1 MQSLRLLFSLAIWIY
16 TAASNVLTNKPLAKL
31 VSGKE
36 SVVSTEAQ
44 VPEQIRIRREKLARL
59 RAAGLAYP
67 NSFRPSDTSSG
78 ILARCQDWDAN
89 QLESEAI
96 CVCLTGR
103 IMSHRIMGRSSFMH
117 IQDGSGRIQIFLN
130 RDVLG
135 AETYNPTGKWDL
147 GDIIGVKGRLFRTKT
162 GELSVRA
169 SRVEMITKC
178 LRPLPEKWHGL
189 ADKELRYRQ
198 RYVDLMVNPEVR
210 DVFQTRSRAIN
221 ALRNSLVNRGFVEV
235 ETPMLQSQP
244 GGAAA
249 RPFVTHHHA
258 LDMDLY
264 LRIAPELFLKRLV
277 VGGMERVF
285 EINRNFRN
293 EGLDAMHN
301 PEFTMV
307 EWYQAYADFNDAMDT
322 TESLIRDVVG
332 ACDAGQVSWEGVD
345 VFLDRPF
352 KRIRMDE
359 AVFEKRPDVRG
370 HVEDKALLATVCM
383 RAIAGFKPLTTWKAG
398 HYLAALFEELVE
410 PELKQPVF
418 VTHFPVD
425 ISPLARR
432 NIDDPFFTDRFE
444 LFIAGKEI
452 ANGFSELNDPDDQR
466 VRFLAQAQARAAGDD
481 EATGV
486 DEDYLRALEYGMPP
500 AAGVGIGIDRLVMML
515 TGQHSIR
522 DVLLFPHMR
531 PE

>member
-1 MQSLRLLFSLAIWIY
+1 MSDK
-16 TAASNVLTNKPLAKL
+16 ASATSE
-31 VSGKE
+31 VSQ
-36 SVVSTEAQ
+36 T
-44 VPEQIRIRREKLARL
+44 PEQIRIRREKLARL
-59 RAAGLAYP
+59 RAEGIAYP
-67 NSFRPSDTSSG
+67 NSFRPADSSG
-78 ILARCQDWDAN
+78 KVLAQCGDWDADK
-89 QLESEAI
+89 LESEA
-96 CVCLTGR
+96 VRVRMAGR
-103 IMSHRIMGRSSFMH
+103 MMDHRVMGKSSFMH
-117 IQDGSGRIQIFLN
+117 IRDGLGRIQIFLN
-130 RDVLG
+130 RDELG
-135 AETYNPTGKWDL
+135 VETYNPTKKWDL
-147 GDIIGVKGRLFRTKT
+147 GDILGVEGVLFRTKT
-162 GELSVRA
+162 GELSIRA
-169 SRVEMITKC
+169 SRIEMVTKC

-189 ADKELRYRQ
+189 ADKETRYRQ
-198 RYVDLMVNPEVR
+198 RYVDLMVNPDVR
-210 DVFQTRSRAIN
+210 KIFRMRSRAIN
-221 ALRNSLVNRGFVEV
+221 ALRNSLVNQSFIEV

-249 RPFVTHHHA
+249 RPFITHHNA

-277 VGGMERVF
+277 EGGIERVF

-307 EWYQAYADFNDAMDT
+307 EFYQAYADFNDAMDT
-322 TESLIRDVVG
+322 TEMLIRDAAT
-332 ACDAGQVSWEGVD
+332 ACETDQVNWEGVNIR
-345 VFLDRPF
+345 LDQPF

-370 HVEDKALLATVCM
+370 HADDKALLATVCM
-383 RAIAGFKPLTTWKAG
+383 QVISDFKPLITWKAG

-410 PELKQPVF
+410 AELQQPTF

-432 NIDDPFFTDRFE
+432 NAEEPFFTDRFE
-444 LFIAGKEI
+444 LYVAGNEI

-466 VRFLAQAQARAAGDD
+466 ARFMAQVQAREAGDD
-481 EATGV
+481 EATGM

-500 AAGVGIGIDRLVMML
+500 AAGVGIGVDRLVMML

>member
-1 MQSLRLLFSLAIWIY
+1 MSEK
-16 TAASNVLTNKPLAKL
+16 ASATP
-31 VSGKE
+31 
-36 SVVSTEAQ
+36 EASQ
-44 VPEQIRIRREKLARL
+44 ASEQIRVRREKLTRL
-59 RAAGLAYP
+59 RDEGIAYP
-67 NSFRPSDTSSG
+67 NSFRTTDSSADVLVQCG
-78 ILARCQDWDAN
+78 EWDAEK
-89 QLESEAI
+89 LASESVS
-96 CVCLTGR
+96 VCMAGR
-103 IMSHRIMGRSSFMH
+103 IMGHRVMGKSSFMH
-117 IQDGSGRIQIFLN
+117 IQDGAGRIQIFLN
-130 RDVLG
+130 RDELG
-135 AETYNPTGKWDL
+135 AETYNPTKKWDL
-147 GDIIGVKGRLFRTKT
+147 GDIIGVAGTLFRTKT
-162 GELSVRA
+162 GELSVRV
-169 SRVEMITKC
+169 SRIELITKC

-189 ADKELRYRQ
+189 ADKEIRYRQ

-210 DVFQTRSRAIN
+210 EVFRTRSKAIS
-221 ALRNSLVNRGFVEV
+221 ALRNALVARDFIEV

-249 RPFVTHHHA
+249 RPFMTHHNA

-277 VGGMERVF
+277 VGGIERVF

-293 EGLDAMHN
+293 EGLDATHN

-307 EWYQAYADFNDAMDT
+307 EWYQAYADFNDAMDL
-322 TESLIRDVVG
+322 TEALIREVAIACG
-332 ACDAGQVSWEGVD
+332 AEQVTWEG
-345 VFLDRPF
+345 LDIHIDQPF
-352 KRIRMDE
+352 RRIRMDD

-370 HVEDKALLATVCM
+370 HAEDKALLATVCM
-383 RAIAGFKPLTTWKAG
+383 QVIEGFKPLITWKAG

-410 PELKQPVF
+410 PELEQPTF

-432 NIDDPFFTDRFE
+432 NADEPFFTDRFE
-444 LFIAGKEI
+444 LFVAGKEI

-466 VRFLAQAQARAAGDD
+466 ARFMAQAQAKAAGDI
-481 EATGV
+481 EATGI

-500 AAGVGIGIDRLVMML
+500 AAGVGIGIDRLVMMF